1 MCLRFRLTALFVL
14 LTSALFAQEVLQLNI
29 TATPLRCG
37 DDGTGVIV
45 LSGSGGVPPYL
56 YSINTQPFGE
66 QRIFRNL
73 QGGTYRVRVRDT
85 RGSEV
90 TQNATIISPE
100 PLRWNLNARI
110 ITQPSGCNQYD
121 ARIVSPATG
130 GMPELIYTL
139 NGRFAN
145 KTGTFDNLP
154 GGMHFLRVTD
164 TNGCYIED
172 SVLLIDPALNI
183 AIRTTVLNEPL
194 CAGESLGSFEVSV
207 AGGIPPYEYSLDGLE
222 YQSENKFDNL
232 RGGYVYQVF
241 VKGAN
246 DCFNTADV
254 LIREPLPLTVNVTA
268 KNPQCD
274 APDGRLTFS
283 VSGGV
288 KPYRYSINGGQT
300 FVSDS
305 VFNQLSYGPYAWTVR
320 DANNCTFSDRSILQ
334 KSVDFP
340 VKVTAINPACNL
352 AQNGSIRVEVTDG
365 EGPYEYSI
373 DGLTFV
379 KNNFF
384 DSLRAGRYVITIR
397 NVNDCTDTVM
407 VTLGESNDLAFET
420 DIRYPDCIGN
430 GGDAGNGIITI
441 KGSGGKRPYRYSLDG
456 INFQADSVFRNRT
469 ATPTW
474 VYILDANN
482 CFVSKY
488 YNIFPQANN
497 INVSLESKAPTCAGA
512 FNGSIKI
519 TASGTNAPFQYN
531 LNSGSWQSSSEF
543 TSLGSDSYVVGIMDR
558 NGCVTFRTVE
568 LYSPMA
574 LEVTATILNVSCLG
588 RDDGT
593 ITMNVTGGTPPY
605 RYTLVNPSRSQ
616 LEPTFTDLD
625 AGDYEVIV
633 TDANGCEVRSDVEVV
648 APEVRIITKQPSC
661 AGNDGRIEIEVSN
674 YDGTRTYVM
683 NGDSSLTKTVYD
695 SLGAGTYRVR
705 VVLENDCIIGD
716 NITLTA
722 QTNINVAVEA
732 IAVNA
737 CGGADG
743 QLIVNVSGGKSP
755 IVYSMDKV
763 NFQFSNTFRNLAQG
777 DYTVYVRDASGCLI
791 EKQATVPGSRD
802 SLRFSFLASNVSCP
816 GGRNGSVLL
825 NILNGTPPVRVLWS
839 NGATTNDL
847 TNVPAGTYTVSLTD
861 AKGCTGI
868 GRITLSQPDT
878 FKLTIEIKDTKPGE
892 KTGEITV
899 NVTGGTPPY
908 LYFLNGSEPTTNN
921 RFRDLDKG
929 IYIVRVR
936 DASGCDTATTAEVK
950 TLSGLGEEIEKL
962 RYSLYPNPARE
973 QVTLQYSGL
982 NETGGVIEIY
992 DALSRLL
999 MTKSLTGTQGETE
1012 LDVSHLSPGIYLWR
1026 LRNGDQPTGLQKLL
1040 INR

>member
-1 MCLRFRLTALFVL
+1 MCLRFRLTALFLL
-14 LTSALFAQEVLQLNI
+14 LTTTLFAQEVLRLNI
-29 TATPLRCG
+29 TTMPLRCA

-45 LSGSGGVPPYL
+45 LSGTGGVPPYL
-56 YSINTQPFGE
+56 YSINAQPFGE

-90 TQNATIISPE
+90 TQNATVFSPE

-110 ITQPSGCNQYD
+110 IKQPSGCNQYD
-121 ARIVSPATG
+121 ARIVAPATG
-130 GMPELIYTL
+130 GMPELTYTL

-154 GGMHFLRVTD
+154 GGMYVLRVTD
-164 TNGCYIED
+164 TNGCFIED
-172 SVLLIDPALNI
+172 SIRLIDPALNI

-194 CAGESLGSFEVSV
+194 CAGESVGSFEVS
-207 AGGIPPYEYSLDGLE
+207 ASGGVPPYQYSLDGLE
-222 YQSENKFDNL
+222 YQSQNRFDNL
-232 RGGYVYQVF
+232 RGGYIYQVF

-254 LIREPLPLTVNVTA
+254 LIREPLPLTVDVTV

-274 APDGRLTFS
+274 APDGRLTFR
-283 VSGGV
+283 VTGGV
-288 KPYRYSINGGQT
+288 KPYRYSIDGGQT
-300 FVSDS
+300 FVPDS

-320 DANNCTFSDRSILQ
+320 DANNCTFSNRSILQ
-334 KSVDFP
+334 KTIDFP

-379 KNNFF
+379 KKNVF

-407 VTLGESNDLAFET
+407 VTLREQNDLAFEA

-441 KGSGGKRPYRYSLDG
+441 KGKGGKRPYRYSTDG

-488 YNIFPQANN
+488 FNIYPQANN
-497 INVSLESKAPTCAGA
+497 INVSFETKPPTCAGA
-512 FNGSIKI
+512 FNGSIKV
-519 TASGTNAPFQYN
+519 TASGGNAPYLYN
-531 LNSGSWQSSSEF
+531 LNSGQWQSGSEF
-543 TSLGSDSYVVGIMDR
+543 SSLGSDRYVVGIMDR
-558 NGCVTFRTVE
+558 NECATFRTVE
-568 LYSPMA
+568 LFSPMA
-574 LEVTATILNVSCLG
+574 LEVTATIQNVTCLG
-588 RDDGT
+588 RNDGS
-593 ITMNVTGGTPPY
+593 IIMNVTGGTPPY
-605 RYTLVNPSRSQ
+605 RYTMVKPTRSQ
-616 LEPTFTDLD
+616 LEPTFDNLD
-625 AGDYEVIV
+625 AGDYEIIV
-633 TDANGCEVRSDVEVV
+633 TDANGCEVRSDIEVA
-648 APEVRIITKQPSC
+648 APEVRITVKQPSC
-661 AGNDGRIEIEVSN
+661 AGNDGRIEIQVLN

-683 NGDSSLTKTVYD
+683 NGDSSLTKNVYE

-705 VVLENDCIIGD
+705 VVLDNNCIVGD
-716 NITLTA
+716 NIILSA
-722 QTNINVAVEA
+722 QTNINVAVEGV
-732 IAVNA
+732 AVTA
-737 CGGADG
+737 CGSADG

-755 IVYSMDKV
+755 IVYSLDKV

-825 NILNGTPPVRVLWS
+825 NILNGTPPIRVLWS

-861 AKGCTGI
+861 AKGCTGL
-868 GRITLSQPDT
+868 GRITISQPDS
-878 FKLTIEIKDTKPGE
+878 FKLSLEIKDTKPDQ

-899 NVTGGTPPY
+899 SVTGGTPPY

-929 IYIVRVR
+929 IYTVRVR

-950 TLSGLGEEIEKL
+950 TLIGLGEAVGK
-962 RYSLYPNPARE
+962 SGFSVYPNPARE
-973 QVTLQYSGL
+973 TVSIRLSASVTGKVMLRLTDLSGRVVK
-982 NETGGVIEIY
+982 ETSLDSEEGMLSLSGVSAGCY
-992 DALSRLL
+992 LL
-999 MTKSLTGTQGETE
+999 TLISAEGQQT
-1012 LDVSHLSPGIYLWR
+1012 V
-1026 LRNGDQPTGLQKLL
+1026 KLMAE
-1040 INR
+1040 